1 MAASQNHPAPRR
13 WILDYLNVHPS
24 ELRPTLGLS
33 LYLLLGI
40 ATVICLKT
48 AADSLFLSQFDAKQL
63 PYADLAIT
71 ALVGLVVGLYLRLSN
86 WTSQGR
92 LILWTQVFLILN
104 LLALWYLLSEGV
116 YGIPALLYIWVGIF
130 TVLIPSQV
138 WSLAGTIFDTRQAK
152 RLFSLVGAG
161 GILGAALGGQFASR
175 VGPLIGTENILL
187 ATLGFVVV
195 SSAIVWMLIGECRTP
210 GARTS
215 GGGGSGGGGDKSA
228 SFAESFRLVRST
240 RYLSLIAAGLFFST
254 VVSTLV
260 KYQFKA
266 VVQVQY
272 ANSPEQMTVFFGDF
286 YGYIAVLSFL
296 LHTLFTGR
304 LLRGAGLGLALFILP
319 VSLLGGAAAL
329 VVSSS
334 LAAAVFARGCDQGF
348 RHSVD
353 RSSIEL
359 LYVPLSASLRAK
371 VKSFLDM
378 VVNRLAD
385 GLASVILVLLLSVLQ
400 LELQQVGWFS
410 VLFTLPWL
418 FLVWQLSGEYRANL
432 RHSIERKD
440 ITAEALLNRLAESGQ
455 PGHLEETLRGSDPR
469 EIETAVDWMQFS
481 GVTAGQ
487 AQLASLLT
495 HESSASRRKA
505 MAAVVSNEIA
515 GCEDDVLRFLALERD
530 VGSRWQGMEYLESQN
545 VAKSRVALT
554 KLLDNEDADWAATA
568 AARLLSY
575 SGPERQMATEIF
587 GSYIRASETADSS
600 TRETAARLLSFA
612 TDFEGWASDLAR
624 FLGDPD
630 PAVVRAALKS
640 AAVLKPWDEISRLL
654 GMLADHRFRREAR
667 AALAAFD
674 ESVLETLIRAIED
687 PDIDFAARRQIPRI
701 VSTIGGRKSAELLLD
716 QLPRLDP
723 EIGFQVVRALSRI
736 RTEEPRLYF
745 NHQAVS
751 TILGDELRRY
761 YQELVLLEAV
771 PRTSE
776 RPGVRFLRRAMKER
790 LAHRLDWVFHLL
802 GLIYPQK
809 EILDARYWIAS
820 GRPELRSNAVEF
832 LDSRLTNPFRQMFLP
847 LLEDLTSERLIET
860 GRSLFELRPVNYP
873 TVLRQLVGT
882 SDPWMQACAC
892 QAAAESN
899 MEELRSRIDRLWADP
914 DELLAETARRA
925 SARLQAAIGAG

>member
-1 MAASQNHPAPRR
+1 MAAPQNHPAPRR
-13 WILDYLNVHPS
+13 RILDYLNIHPS

-40 ATVICLKT
+40 ASVICLKA
-48 AADSLFLSQFDAKQL
+48 AADSLFLSQFDAKRL
-63 PYADLAIT
+63 PYVDLAIT

-86 WTSQGR
+86 RVSQGR
-92 LILWTQVFLILN
+92 LILGTQVFLILN
-104 LLALWYLLSEGV
+104 LLALWYLLRQGV
-116 YGIPALLYIWVGIF
+116 FGIPALLYVWVGIF

-161 GILGAALGGQFASR
+161 GILGAALGGQFASQ
-175 VGPLIGTENILL
+175 VGPRIGTENILL

-195 SSAIVWMLIGECRTP
+195 SSAIVWMLIGECRSP

-215 GGGGSGGGGDKSA
+215 GGGGGNSA
-228 SFAESFRLVRST
+228 SFAESLRLVRGT

-266 VVQVQY
+266 VVQLRF
-272 ANSPEQMTVFFGDF
+272 ADSPEQMTVFFGDF
-286 YGYIAVLSFL
+286 YGYIAVFSFL
-296 LHTLFTGR
+296 LHTMFTGR
-304 LLRGAGLGLALFILP
+304 LLRGAGLGLTLFILP

-329 VVSSS
+329 VLSSS
-334 LAAAVFARGCDQGF
+334 LAAAVFARACDQSF

-359 LYVPLSASLRAK
+359 LYVPLSADLRAK

-385 GLASVILVLLLSVLQ
+385 GLASVILVLLLSVLG
-400 LELQQVGWFS
+400 LELQQVGWVS
-410 VLFTLPWL
+410 VLFTVPWL

-440 ITAEALLNRLAESGQ
+440 ISAEALLKRLAESGQ
-455 PGHLEETLRGSDPR
+455 PTHLEETLRGSDPR
-469 EIETAVDWMQFS
+469 AIETAVDWMQFS

-495 HESSASRRKA
+495 HESSAIRRKA
-505 MAAVVSNEIA
+505 MAAVVSNQIA
-515 GCEDDVLRFLALERD
+515 ECESDVMRFLELEHD
-530 VGSRWQGMEYLESQN
+530 VDSRWQGLEYLESQDMT
-545 VAKSRVALT
+545 KSRASLT
-554 KLLDNEDADWAATA
+554 TLLDSEDNDLAATA
-568 AARLLSY
+568 AARLLRY
-575 SGPERQMATEIF
+575 SGPERKLAAEVF
-587 GSYIRASETADSS
+587 GNYIRASEAANSP
-600 TRETAARLLSFA
+600 TRETAARLLGFA
-612 TDFEGWASDLAR
+612 TDFESWASELAR

-630 PAVVRAALKS
+630 EAVVRAALKS
-640 AAVLKPWDEISRLL
+640 AAVLKPWDETPRLF

-674 ESVLETLIRAIED
+674 ESILDTLIRAIED
-687 PDIDFAARRQIPRI
+687 PGIDFAARRRIPRI
-701 VSTIGGRKSAELLLD
+701 VSTIGGRRSAQLLLE
-716 QLPRLDP
+716 QLPRLDR
-723 EIGFQVVRALSRI
+723 EIGFQVVRALGRI
-736 RTEEPRLYF
+736 RTAEPRLHF
-745 NHQAVS
+745 NHQTVS
-751 TILGDELRRY
+751 AILGDELRRY
-761 YQELVLLEAV
+761 YQELILLEAV
-771 PRTSE
+771 PRISE
-776 RPGVRFLRRAMKER
+776 KPGVRFLRRAMKER

-847 LLEDLTSERLIET
+847 LLEDLSAERLIET
-860 GRSLFELRPVNYP
+860 GRTLFELSSVNYP
-873 TVLRQLVGT
+873 TVLRQLVAKH
-882 SDPWMQACAC
+882 DPWMQACAC

-899 MEELRSRIDRLWADP
+899 MEELRSRIDGLAADP
-914 DELLAETARRA
+914 DALLAETARGA
-925 SARLQAAIGAG
+925 SARLHAAMGAG